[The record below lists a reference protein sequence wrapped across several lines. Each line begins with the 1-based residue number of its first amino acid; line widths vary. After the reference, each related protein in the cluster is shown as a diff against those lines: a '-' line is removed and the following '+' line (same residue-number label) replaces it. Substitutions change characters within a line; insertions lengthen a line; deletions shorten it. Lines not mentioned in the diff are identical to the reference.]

1 MLIDSY
7 TMKLFKPQLIPAGA
21 EVTQQLNQW
30 LAPVNSALDKL
41 GVGPGAQHPRVETK
55 VDKYPEVYEG
65 MHSLPTMAAKSQIA
79 LEMNVD
85 AVFFIVGT
93 HDGFQPIRTSPTPKM
108 VAEAKARREKMLKD
122 PKIVAAIEAHKAEQP
137 EMAKRVKAA
146 HDKLNQQRAKKGIPP
161 KVLPSGL
168 GQQARALELKWKNPY
183 VHLPHP
189 GHQWLD
195 AKTARNYFHE
205 LNQTLFKGTGRQA
218 PSMNVVLFLAGDEVY
233 SKEKE
238 AALKDFVRY
247 FNGKLKI
254 IRGLNE
260 ITKAASASDSKN

>member
-93 HDGFQPIRTSPTPKM
+93 HDGFQPIRTSPTPQM

-146 HDKLNQQRAKKGIPP
+146 QDKLNQQRAKKGIPP